1 MVLLENLNRRGV
13 GNLGVFCNLN
23 SVNKETVKM
32 SRSGVQDLRF
42 FAIVEN
48 VAFVTG
54 RGIHVGLLQD
64 RYSVGID

>member
-1 MVLLENLNRRGV
+1 
-13 GNLGVFCNLN
+13 
-23 SVNKETVKM
+23 M